1 MPGVFAV
8 QGPVYYPPQGQQ
20 QMPYAPAMAQQP
32 VLYMP
37 VTGPNG
43 EQGFAPVVVPPGSQ
57 FPPSGGHHGGM
68 QMPMGGGF
76 PAAAGGQM
84 HTAGGFAGSS
94 AIFQPPYAPSA
105 PSATSQPANGHQF
118 VSQPIAAAGPQAA
131 PLPMQLN
138 GSSNPFAPT
147 ANGSAHAPSPAA
159 QDSEAEGGVTDS
171 ESEVKRLARRRHL
184 QPDAL
189 TVHGVCFAT
198 AEGPDTRQIV
208 I

>member
-1 MPGVFAV
+1 M
-8 QGPVYYPPQGQQ
+8 QGPVYYSPQGQQ

-43 EQGFAPVVVPPGSQ
+43 EQGFAPVVVPPGGQ

-84 HTAGGFAGSS
+84 HTGGAFAASP
-94 AIFQPPYAPSA
+94 AMFQPPYA
-105 PSATSQPANGHQF
+105 PSATSQPANGQQPG
-118 VSQPIAAAGPQAA
+118 SQPVAAAAPQAA

-147 ANGSAHAPSPAA
+147 ANGYAHAPAPAA

-171 ESEVKRLARRRHL
+171 ESEVNRRGRQSQL
-184 QPDAL
+184 DAL
-189 TVHGVCFAT
+189 SVHRACSS
-198 AEGPDTRQIV
+198 
-208 I
+208 

>member
-1 MPGVFAV
+1 M

-94 AIFQPPYAPSA
+94 AMFQPPYA
-105 PSATSQPANGHQF
+105 PSATSQPANGQHSG
-118 VSQPIAAAGPQAA
+118 SQPVAAAAPQAA
-131 PLPMQLN
+131 PLPVQLN

-147 ANGSAHAPSPAA
+147 ANGYPHAPSPAA

-171 ESEVKRLARRRHL
+171 ESEVKHFARGRQL
-184 QPDAL
+184 QL
-189 TVHGVCFAT
+189 TYCSAQP
-198 AEGPDTRQIV
+198 AS
-208 I
+208 